1 MGKPINNSINIEL
14 SFESCKFYIVSYD
27 WSIIFQWFC
36 YTQVSNYKNLLKEK
50 FCLENKLD
58 ISIIIFWKMWKF

>member
-1 MGKPINNSINIEL
+1 MIEA
-14 SFESCKFYIVSYD
+14 SFSNDFVIP
-27 WSIIFQWFC
+27 
-36 YTQVSNYKNLLKEK
+36 QVSNYKNLLKEK